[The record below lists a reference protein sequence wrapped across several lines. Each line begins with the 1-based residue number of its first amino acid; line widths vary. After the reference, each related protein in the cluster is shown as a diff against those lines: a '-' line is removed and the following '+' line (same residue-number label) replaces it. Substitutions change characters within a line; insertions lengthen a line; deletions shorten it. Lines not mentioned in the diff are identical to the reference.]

1 MQTGD
6 FGRVGEAYQQYSD
19 GIRGRIRHQLVFEV
33 IADLLPPGGDVLDM
47 GCGDGEIA
55 VRLAEA
61 GFRVRGIDTS
71 PDMLRRANERAA
83 TLPKTVQSRLTFS
96 HGDIA
101 SFDAG
106 ESFDAVCCHGVLM
119 YLDDS
124 VAAIDKLARHV
135 RIGGVLS
142 ILSKNALASGFREAL
157 RGDYAAARALVETGA
172 TTSMGNLGI
181 ATRGDD
187 PDAIVEHMEACGLT
201 QCQWRGIRIFSD
213 HLDGTTFNEAKAN
226 DLIALERAASTRN
239 PYRAAARLYH
249 ATGIRA

>member
-6 FGRVGEAYQQYSD
+6 FGRVGEAYQRYSD
-19 GIRGRIRHQLVFEV
+19 GIRGRIRHELVFEV
-33 IADLLPPGGDVLDM
+33 VADLAPPGGDVLDM

-61 GFRVRGIDTS
+61 GFRVRGIDAS
-71 PDMLRRANERAA
+71 PDMLRRANERVAA
-83 TLPKTVQSRLTFS
+83 LPRTVQDRLTFG

-106 ESFDAVCCHGVLM
+106 QAFDAVCCHGVLM

-124 VAAIDKLARHV
+124 AAAINKLVRHV
-135 RIGGVLS
+135 RVGGLLS
-142 ILSKNALASGFREAL
+142 ILSKNVLASGFREAL
-157 RGDYAAARALVETGA
+157 RGDYTTARALVETGTA
-172 TTSMGNLGI
+172 TSMGNLGI

-187 PDAIVEHMEACGLT
+187 PNAIVEHMEMSGLT
-201 QCQWRGIRIFSD
+201 QCRWRGIRIFSD
-213 HLDGTTFNEAKAN
+213 HLDGATFDEAKAN
-226 DLIALERAASTRN
+226 DLIALERAASTRD